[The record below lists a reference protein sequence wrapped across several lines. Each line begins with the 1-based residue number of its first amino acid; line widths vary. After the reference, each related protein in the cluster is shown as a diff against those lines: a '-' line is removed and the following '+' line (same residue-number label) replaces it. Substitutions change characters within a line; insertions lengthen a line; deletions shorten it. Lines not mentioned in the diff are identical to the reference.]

1 MQNDKVKA
9 VLDQILQAFES
20 GQIPE
25 AIKIATFPMIDAPCS
40 YWSFTNR
47 LILFLNG
54 TCDGRG
60 FQQWKEVNRS
70 VNKGAKAIYILVPCF
85 KKKVDEDTGDEE
97 KYLTFFKTAPVFRV
111 EDTEGKPLNY
121 EEIELP
127 ELPLI
132 EGAKEWG
139 ISVKAVSGNT
149 KYYGYYASNRKEI
162 GLASPDEAVFF
173 HELAHVGHE
182 RVVGSLR
189 DRDKSLKEIVAE
201 LSSISLCKIAGK
213 TADSTLGNSYQ
224 YIRHYANKLKM
235 NPHKACLKVLAEVEQ
250 VIQETMGIMP
260 PLEKRSGL
268 QVQTKP
274 YFFTN

>member
-1 MQNDKVKA
+1 MENVKVKN
-9 VLDQILQAFES
+9 VLEQILNAFENQS
-20 GQIPE
+20 IPE

-85 KKKVDEDTGDEE
+85 KKKVDEESGEEE

-111 EDTEGKPLNY
+111 EDTEGEPLSY

-132 EGAKEWG
+132 ERAREWG
-139 ISVKAVSGNT
+139 VNVKAVAGNT
-149 KYYGYYASNRKEI
+149 KYYGYYSSTRREI
-162 GLASPDEAVFF
+162 GLASPEEAVFF

-189 DRDKSLKEIVAE
+189 DREKSLKEIVAD

-213 TADSTLGNSYQ
+213 TADATLGNSYQ
-224 YIRHYANKLKM
+224 YIRHYASKLKM
-235 NPHKACLKVLAEVEQ
+235 SPHKACLKVLAEVEQ
-250 VIQETMGIMP
+250 VINLIIYNDVNGASTMQP
-260 PLEKRSGL
+260 E
-268 QVQTKP
+268 QA
-274 YFFTN
+274 NAA